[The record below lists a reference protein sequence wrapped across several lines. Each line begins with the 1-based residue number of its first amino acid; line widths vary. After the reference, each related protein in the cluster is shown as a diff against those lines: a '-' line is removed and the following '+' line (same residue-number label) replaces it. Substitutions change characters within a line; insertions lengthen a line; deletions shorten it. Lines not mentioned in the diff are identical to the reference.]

1 MLNVSRRG
9 SRVSAYTR
17 VSHSSDALLRLFL
30 RLGRESRSLFGR
42 GTTILCLFRS
52 HLLFVISPP
61 YTQLLYVYIFICTYT
76 CMCCVCV
83 CVWYVPPL
91 RSSLSLAISVGRA
104 VRAFH
109 SSFSRF
115 FSVFDVLLRSV
126 PTDLRVCT
134 IRGDP
139 ACFVDRGHTHRKDKG
154 EKEIFF

>member
-61 YTQLLYVYIFICTYT
+61 SPRGWLRIYIKYIYIHVSACARV
-76 CMCCVCV
+76 CM
-83 CVWYVPPL
+83 PPL
-91 RSSLSLAISVGRA
+91 CSSLSLAVSVGRA
-104 VRAFH
+104 ARAFH
-109 SSFSRF
+109 LSFSLF
-115 FSVFDVLLRSV
+115 FTVLDVLLRFV
-126 PTDLRVCT
+126 PTILEYVRYA
-134 IRGDP
+134 RHRL
-139 ACFVDRGHTHRKDKG
+139 CFVDRGHTGK
-154 EKEIFF
+154 I

>member
-61 YTQLLYVYIFICTYT
+61 SPRGWLRIYIKYIYTRERMRACVYATFMLLSILSRLC
-76 CMCCVCV
+76 
-83 CVWYVPPL
+83 WS
-91 RSSLSLAISVGRA
+91 RGASLSFVLFSLFHRA
-104 VRAFH
+104 RRPSPVRTH
-109 SSFSRF
+109 
-115 FSVFDVLLRSV
+115 D
-126 PTDLRVCT
+126 PRVCT
-134 IRGDP
+134 IRAAPLVLCGP
-139 ACFVDRGHTHRKDKG
+139 RTHRKDIRKR
-154 EKEIFF
+154 KEFF